1 MTTEDSTETRNKAL
15 VRSGLE
21 AWAAGTGSP
30 YDLLADD
37 VQWTIVGNSHASKT
51 YPSREAFLSG
61 VIRPFNARMKE
72 PLKPTIRHLYAD
84 GDTVVAFFDARGV
97 ARDGKPYVNTYAWI
111 LNMKDGRIVRASAF
125 FDAIEFNDFWTR
137 VAPAQASTN

>member
-1 MTTEDSTETRNKAL
+1 MTTGDSVATQNKAL

-30 YDLLADD
+30 YDLLAED
-37 VQWTIVGNSHASKT
+37 VEWTIVGNSLASKT

-72 PLKPTIRHLYAD
+72 PLKPAIRHLYAD
-84 GDTVVAFFDARGV
+84 GDTVVAFFDARGT

-111 LNMKDGRIVRASAF
+111 LDMKDGRIVKASAF
-125 FDAIEFNDFWTR
+125 FDAITFNDFWVR
-137 VAPAQASTN
+137 VTPA

>member
-1 MTTEDSTETRNKAL
+1 MTTEGSTEARNKAL

-37 VQWTIVGNSHASKT
+37 VRWTIVGNSLASKT

-84 GDTVVAFFDARGV
+84 GDTVVAFFDASGV

-111 LNMKDGRIVRASAF
+111 LDMKDGRIVKASAF
-125 FDAIEFNDFWTR
+125 FDAVEFNDFWTR
-137 VAPAQASTN
+137 VTPA